1 MKPNSHRLRSG
12 FTLLETV
19 IAIGVLAVLLT
30 GFMVVFTPAADG
42 IRKSI
47 NVQQADRFAST
58 LEEELVTPRIGSGGQ
73 MDFRT
78 GFDKS
83 FDWIMGSQNVA
94 NALVVYQYRGRPN
107 NLRPDGTPTPEPN
120 AIGRLPGRDYIV
132 VSTVRRRNDPRFAE
146 DLAALEGAVYVVKC
160 TQLVFGANGLILSP
174 QPGSIRDPKPNG
186 GAAARPDD
194 YPEAVIAFTADFH
207 MMPSKDPGFYTGSAF
222 NTRFQNARNPV
233 FSRNLAVRR

>member
-1 MKPNSHRLRSG
+1 MKSNSNRLRTG

-30 GFMVVFTPAADG
+30 GFMVVFTSAADG
-42 IRKSI
+42 VHKSI

-58 LEEELVTPRIGSGGQ
+58 LEEELVTPRIGSTGQ

-94 NALVVYQYRGRPN
+94 NALLVYQYRGRPN

-120 AIGRLPGRDYIV
+120 AIADCQAGITSWFQPSDAEMIRGLPRTWRL
-132 VSTVRRRNDPRFAE
+132 
-146 DLAALEGAVYVVKC
+146 
-160 TQLVFGANGLILSP
+160 
-174 QPGSIRDPKPNG
+174 
-186 GAAARPDD
+186 
-194 YPEAVIAFTADFH
+194 
-207 MMPSKDPGFYTGSAF
+207 SKERSMW
-222 NTRFQNARNPV
+222 
-233 FSRNLAVRR
+233 